1 MSFSDYNC
9 RLIMEPVSLLSL
21 FCSSI
26 ARKRRQSG
34 RRGKRVPLLPH
45 EAELLEGIGEEEISQ
60 LLSHQDRIQE
70 RRRKP
75 RPEEESSSS
84 SSSASTPSLVIMQS
98 EGETEE
104 EEEAVAATPTS
115 AEQEVEE
122 TCPGEAAG
130 DAPEGDQ
137 PDAAD
142 AGSEVFILELHPVDE
157 ESNLPASGWPD
168 RPSSAASPGP
178 FHPPVSP
185 PHLDT
190 AMGAASSSS
199 SSSVPQAAVSP
210 PLPPPPEPHI
220 DYLRRILEVQE
231 RQYAYIR
238 RLGHSLGLHNRRQYV
253 ALERCRRSLRHL
265 GEQMTGMNMSLQRLL
280 TRSGEDQE
288 DM

>member
-185 PHLDT
+185 PPPGYSHGCCLLLLLLLR
-190 AMGAASSSS
+190 ASGRGF
-199 SSSVPQAAVSP
+199 
-210 PLPPPPEPHI
+210 PPPPPPSRATYRLSAAHFGGPRKAVRL
-220 DYLRRILEVQE
+220 YQE
-231 RQYAYIR
+231 ARAF
-238 RLGHSLGLHNRRQYV
+238 LGPPQSPPVCG
-253 ALERCRRSLRHL
+253 
-265 GEQMTGMNMSLQRLL
+265 
-280 TRSGEDQE
+280 SGEVPKE
-288 DM
+288 PSAPW

>member
-1 MSFSDYNC
+1 
-9 RLIMEPVSLLSL
+9 MEPVSLLFL

-45 EAELLEGIGEEEISQ
+45 EAELLEGIGEEEINQ
-60 LLSHQDRIQE
+60 LLAHQDRIQE
-70 RRRKP
+70 RRRKR

-84 SSSASTPSLVIMQS
+84 ASTSSLIIQS

-104 EEEAVAATPTS
+104 EEEAEVATPTS
-115 AEQEVEE
+115 AEAEQEVEE

-142 AGSEVFILELHPVDE
+142 AGSEVFILELHSVDE

-178 FHPPVSP
+178 FHPPLSS

-199 SSSVPQAAVSP
+199 SVPQAEVSP
-210 PLPPPPEPHI
+210 PLPPSRATFRLPAAHFGGPRKTFQEARAFLGPPQSPS
-220 DYLRRILEVQE
+220 VC
-231 RQYAYIR
+231 
-238 RLGHSLGLHNRRQYV
+238 G
-253 ALERCRRSLRHL
+253 
-265 GEQMTGMNMSLQRLL
+265 
-280 TRSGEDQE
+280 SGEVPKE
-288 DM
+288 PSAPW

>member
-9 RLIMEPVSLLSL
+9 SLIMEPVSLLFL

-34 RRGKRVPLLPH
+34 RRGNRVPLLPH
-45 EAELLEGIGEEEISQ
+45 EAELLEGIGGEEINQ
-60 LLSHQDRIQE
+60 LLAHQDRIQE

-75 RPEEESSSS
+75 RPEEESSW
-84 SSSASTPSLVIMQS
+84 SSASTPSLIIQS

-104 EEEAVAATPTS
+104 EEEAEAATPTS

-157 ESNLPASGWPD
+157 SNLPASGWPD
-168 RPSSAASPGP
+168 RPSSADSPGP
-178 FHPPVSP
+178 FHPPISS

-199 SSSVPQAAVSP
+199 SVPQAEVSP
-210 PLPPPPEPHI
+210 PLPPLQSHI
-220 DYLRRILEVQE
+220 
-231 RQYAYIR
+231 
-238 RLGHSLGLHNRRQYV
+238 
-253 ALERCRRSLRHL
+253 
-265 GEQMTGMNMSLQRLL
+265 
-280 TRSGEDQE
+280 
-288 DM
+288 

>member
-1 MSFSDYNC
+1 MA
-9 RLIMEPVSLLSL
+9 RAELEA
-21 FCSSI
+21 SSI

-60 LLSHQDRIQE
+60 LLAHQDRIQE

-104 EEEAVAATPTS
+104 EGEAEAATPTS

-185 PHLDT
+185 PPPGYSHGCCLLLLR
-190 AMGAASSSS
+190 ASGRGF
-199 SSSVPQAAVSP
+199 P